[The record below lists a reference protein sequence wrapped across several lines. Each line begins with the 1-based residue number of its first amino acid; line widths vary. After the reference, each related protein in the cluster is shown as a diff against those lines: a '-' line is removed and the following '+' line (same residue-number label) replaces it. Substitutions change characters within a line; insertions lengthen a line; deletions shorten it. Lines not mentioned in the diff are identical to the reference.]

1 MEWEQQGGVDE
12 EESEGEGD
20 REGEKTSLERQSK
33 KRKPG
38 K

>member
-1 MEWEQQGGVDE
+1 MEWAQQGGVDG

-20 REGEKTSLERQSK
+20 RESEKTSLERQSK
-33 KRKPG
+33 KNKPG